1 MGKSFK
7 VLRPPV
13 VKWDYRGGMEARLVP
28 ATWCVTGWIP
38 RATLRELRPTN
49 RTRDDEITCP
59 NYTSCNTLSLRL
71 PPFLSLTSVIRNQRR
86 SRPSDASLRLVQR
99 VFLPDS
105 PRERA
110 RLGISSAPAS
120 SFAVDASSVIYA
132 ARMFALVA
140 NSHVLPLTCC
150 AHRGTARPRATT
162 GSLALFVF
170 QTIRGVGRAID
181 SKREPT
187 APTCFVT

>member
-1 MGKSFK
+1 M
-7 VLRPPV
+7 
-13 VKWDYRGGMEARLVP
+13 VK
-28 ATWCVTGWIP
+28 
-38 RATLRELRPTN
+38 LRPTN
-49 RTRDDEITCP
+49 RTRDDEIACP

-71 PPFLSLTSVIRNQRR
+71 PPFLPLTSVIRNQHRL
-86 SRPSDASLRLVQR
+86 RPST
-99 VFLPDS
+99 LPSNSSSEFSFPIADRQS
-105 PRERA
+105 ARKSAPRS
-110 RLGISSAPAS
+110 GISSAPAS

-150 AHRGTARPRATT
+150 AHRGSAATT
-162 GSLALFVF
+162 RSLALFVF
-170 QTIRGVGRAID
+170 QTVRGVGRAID